1 MGNCLPASADS
12 KIFAARIIKRKD
24 YQDKR
29 EREKQEGRRIPRV
42 KMHNRAL
49 SFRTVSA
56 RLRKN
61 NNQPARC
68 FLRTKEAGKPLT
80 RLWSGVAM
88 FPLVV
93 SFFSLLCFFLLLFL
107 LFFFFL

>member
-1 MGNCLPASADS
+1 M
-12 KIFAARIIKRKD
+12 
-24 YQDKR
+24 
-29 EREKQEGRRIPRV
+29 

-93 SFFSLLCFFLLLFL
+93 SFFFLSSV
-107 LFFFFL
+107 FFFFFSFSSSSFFEEHGKHLFLVVKLSEKLVCVVLVTPCNTGDG